1 MIKVLIV
8 DDQELFRESLGIIL
22 QSSGDID
29 VTGSVCCVD
38 DALQSIAEN
47 KPDVILMDIR
57 ICIRSSEIR
66 GERLS
71 AERMQSV

>member
-29 VTGSVCCVD
+29 VYAAWMMLCRV
-38 DALQSIAEN
+38 LRKIN
-47 KPDVILMDIR
+47 
-57 ICIRSSEIR
+57 
-66 GERLS
+66 
-71 AERMQSV
+71 RM